1 MPSVLQL
8 TLILLA
14 SGVAGVLIFRYFGL
28 PPILGYL
35 AIGVLIGPKALSLA
49 NDSAT
54 VKYLAEFGVVFLMFS
69 IGLEFNLHKLR
80 AMRSIVF
87 GLGGSQVLL
96 TMLLAVPASLL
107 MSWAYPI
114 SWEAAIALGGALAMS
129 STAIV
134 TKLIADRS
142 ELETEHGRNVVGIL
156 LFQDLAVVFLL
167 ILLPSLGKNPGD
179 LFFALTLASVKIA
192 VALGLIFVIGQTLM
206 SRWFRV
212 VAKLRSQ
219 ELFMLNLL
227 LIVLGMS
234 ALTEHFGLSLALGAF
249 LAGMLIS
256 ETPYRHQ
263 VEEDV
268 KPFKDVLLG
277 LFFITIGM
285 LLDLEVIYRQWLLV
299 LLLLLGPLLFK
310 FGLITLLSRAF
321 GSTPGISIRTG
332 LCLAQ
337 AGEFGFVLLNQI
349 DGLDLIDHN
358 LSQAVLAAMLL
369 SMFGAPFL
377 IEYSDRI
384 AMRFSSNEWLL
395 QSLALTR
402 VAAKSVRTEN
412 HVVICGF
419 GRSGQSLARML
430 DQEKIPYIALDMYP
444 DRVNEAA
451 AAGDNVVYG
460 DASRENYLVAAGLSK
475 AKAVVITYADTPASM
490 KVLHQVERLRPG
502 MTVLVRTKD
511 DADLGKLQ
519 AAGAT
524 EVVPELI
531 EGSLMMAS
539 HVLLMM
545 GVPMR
550 KVVRIVSNAREARYS
565 LLRGYFRGSEAEDF
579 DSNESWRLHSV
590 TLLPESVSINRTLG
604 ELNLENDG
612 ISVQSVRR
620 KVGGADYVKVAL
632 SPDLRLQANDILV
645 LSGNSEATE
654 LAESKLL
661 G

>member
-14 SGVAGVLIFRYFGL
+14 SGVAGVVIFRYFGL

-35 AIGVLIGPKALSLA
+35 AIGVLIGPHALGLA

-80 AMRSIVF
+80 AMRTIVF
-87 GLGGSQVLL
+87 GLGGSQVIL

-107 MSWAYPI
+107 MNWIYPI
-114 SWEAAIALGGALAMS
+114 SWQAAIALGGALAMS

-142 ELETEHGRNVVGIL
+142 EIETEHGRNIIGIL

-167 ILLPSLGKNPGD
+167 ILIPSLGKNPGD
-179 LFFALTLASVKIA
+179 LFLALTAASIKIT
-192 VALGLIFVIGQTLM
+192 VALVLIFVIGQTLM
-206 SRWFRV
+206 SRWFGL

-227 LIVLGMS
+227 LIVLGM
-234 ALTEHFGLSLALGAF
+234 AGLTEHFGLSLALGAF
-249 LAGMLIS
+249 LAGMLIA

-268 KPFKDVLLG
+268 KPFRDVLLG

-285 LLDLEVIYRQWLLV
+285 LLDFEVIHQQWMLV
-299 LLLLLGPLLFK
+299 LLLLIGPLAFK
-310 FGLITLLSRAF
+310 FGLIALLSRAF
-321 GSTPGISIRTG
+321 GSSPGISIRTG

-349 DGLDLIDHN
+349 DGLDLIDPA

-377 IEYSDRI
+377 IHHSDQI
-384 AMRFSSNEWLL
+384 AMRFSTNEWLL

-402 VAAKSVRTEN
+402 VAAKSVRTEK
-412 HVVICGF
+412 HVIICGF

-430 DQEKIPYIALDMYP
+430 DQEKIPYIALDMDP
-444 DRVNEAA
+444 DRVKEAA

-460 DASRENYLVAAGLSK
+460 DASRENYLVAAGLSR
-475 AKAVVITYADTPASM
+475 AKAVVITYADTPATL
-490 KVLHQVERLRPG
+490 KVLHQVELLRPG

-539 HVLLMM
+539 HVLLIM

-550 KVVRIVSNAREARYS
+550 KVVRRITGAREARYS
-565 LLRGYFRGSEAEDF
+565 LLRGYFRGVADEV
-579 DSNESWRLHSV
+579 DSKESWRLHSV
-590 TLLPESVSINRTLG
+590 TLLPESASIGQTLE
-604 ELNLENDG
+604 ELHLDNEG
-612 ISVQSVRR
+612 VCVQAVRR
-620 KVGGADYVKVAL
+620 KVDGSEYVKL
-632 SPDLRLQANDILV
+632 ELTPDLRLQANDILV
-645 LSGNSEATE
+645 LSGNSEATD

>member
-14 SGVAGVLIFRYFGL
+14 SGVAGVVIFRYFGL

-35 AIGVLIGPKALSLA
+35 AIGVLIGPNALGLA

-54 VKYLAEFGVVFLMFS
+54 VKYLGEFGVVFLMFS

-107 MSWAYPI
+107 MNWIYPI

-142 ELETEHGRNVVGIL
+142 ELETDHGRNIIGIL

-179 LFFALTLASVKIA
+179 LFIALSAAAIKIS
-192 VALGLIFVIGQTLM
+192 VALVLIFVLGQTLM
-206 SRWFRV
+206 SRWFRLV
-212 VAKLRSQ
+212 TKLRSQ

-227 LIVLGMS
+227 LIVLGM
-234 ALTEHFGLSLALGAF
+234 AGLTEHFGLSLALGAF

-268 KPFKDVLLG
+268 KPFRDVLLG

-285 LLDLEVIYRQWLLV
+285 LLDFHVIAQQWILV
-299 LLLLLGPLLFK
+299 LLLLIGPLLFK
-310 FGLITLLSRAF
+310 FGLIALLSRAF

-349 DGLDLIDHN
+349 DGLDLIDPA

-377 IEYSDRI
+377 IQYSDRI

-430 DQEKIPYIALDMYP
+430 DQEKIPYIALDMDP
-444 DRVNEAA
+444 DRVKTAA

-460 DASRENYLVAAGLSK
+460 DASRENYLIAVGLSR
-475 AKAVVITYADTPASM
+475 AKAVVITYADTPASF

-511 DADLGKLQ
+511 DADLAKLQ

-565 LLRGYFRGSEAEDF
+565 LLRGYFRGSEVEDF

-590 TLLPESVSINRTLG
+590 TLLPESISIGKTLE
-604 ELNLENDG
+604 ELTLENDG
-612 ISVQSVRR
+612 VSIQAVRR
-620 KVGGADYVKVAL
+620 KVGGGDYIKL
-632 SPDLRLQANDILV
+632 ELTPHLRLQANDILV
-645 LSGNSEATE
+645 LSGNPEATE
-654 LAESKLL
+654 LAQSKLL
-661 G
+661 

>member
-1 MPSVLQL
+1 MPSVLEF

-14 SGVAGVLIFRYFGL
+14 SGVAGVVIFRFFGL

-35 AIGVLIGPKALSLA
+35 AIGVLIGPHALGLA

-80 AMRSIVF
+80 AMRTIVF
-87 GLGGSQVLL
+87 GLGGSQVVL

-107 MSWAYPI
+107 MNWIYPI
-114 SWEAAIALGGALAMS
+114 SWQAAIALGGALAMS

-134 TKLIADRS
+134 TKLISDRS
-142 ELETEHGRNVVGIL
+142 EIETEHGRNIIGIL

-179 LFFALTLASVKIA
+179 LFLALTAASIKIA
-192 VALGLIFVIGQTLM
+192 VALVLIFVIGQTLM
-206 SRWFRV
+206 SRWFSL

-227 LIVLGMS
+227 LIVLGM
-234 ALTEHFGLSLALGAF
+234 AGLTEHFGLSLALGAF
-249 LAGMLIS
+249 LAGMLIA
-256 ETPYRHQ
+256 ETPFRHQ

-268 KPFKDVLLG
+268 KPFRDVLLG
-277 LFFITIGM
+277 LFFITVGM
-285 LLDLEVIYRQWLLV
+285 LLDFEVIRQQWLLV
-299 LLLLLGPLLFK
+299 LLLLIGPLIFK
-310 FGLITLLSRAF
+310 FGLIALLSRAF
-321 GSTPGISIRTG
+321 GSSPGISIRTG

-349 DGLDLIDHN
+349 DGLDLIDPA

-377 IEYSDRI
+377 IQYSDRI
-384 AMRFSSNEWLL
+384 AMRFSNNEWLL

-430 DQEKIPYIALDMYP
+430 DQEKIPYIALDMDS
-444 DRVNEAA
+444 DRVKEAA
-451 AAGDNVVYG
+451 GAGDNVVYG
-460 DASRENYLVAAGLSK
+460 DASRENYLVAAGLSR
-475 AKAVVITYADTPASM
+475 AKAVVITYADTPATL
-490 KVLHQVERLRPG
+490 KVLNQVERLRPG

-511 DADLGKLQ
+511 DADLAKLQ

-550 KVVRIVSNAREARYS
+550 KVVRRITSAREARYS
-565 LLRGYFRGSEAEDF
+565 LLRGYFRGSADDDF
-579 DSNESWRLHSV
+579 GSNESWRLHSV
-590 TLLPESVSINRTLG
+590 TLLPESISIGKTLDELHLENEGVSI
-604 ELNLENDG
+604 
-612 ISVQSVRR
+612 QAVRR
-620 KVGGADYVKVAL
+620 KIDGSDYVKL
-632 SPDLRLQANDILV
+632 ELTPDLRLQANDILV
-645 LSGNSEATE
+645 LSGNSEATD

-661 G
+661 

>member
-14 SGVAGVLIFRYFGL
+14 FGVAGVLIFRYFGL

-35 AIGVLIGPKALSLA
+35 AIGVLIGHNALALA

-54 VKYLAEFGVVFLMFS
+54 VKYLGEFGVVFLMFS
-69 IGLEFNLHKLR
+69 LGLEFNLHRLR
-80 AMRSIVF
+80 SMRRIVF
-87 GLGGSQVLL
+87 GLGASQVIL
-96 TMLLAVPASLL
+96 TMLLAVPASLF
-107 MSWAYPI
+107 MNWIYPI
-114 SWEAAIALGGALAMS
+114 SWQAAIALGGALAMS

-142 ELETEHGRNVVGIL
+142 ELESQHGRNVIGIL

-167 ILLPSLGKNPGD
+167 ILLPSLGKNPKD
-179 LFFALTLASVKIA
+179 LLFALSTAGIKIA
-192 VALGLIFVIGQTLM
+192 IALVLIFYIGQTVM
-206 SRWFRV
+206 SRWFRLV
-212 VAKLRSQ
+212 VKLRSQ

-227 LIVLGMS
+227 LIVLGMA

-256 ETPYRHQ
+256 ETPFRHQ
-263 VEEDV
+263 VEEDI
-268 KPFKDVLLG
+268 KPFRDVLLG

-285 LLDLEVIYRQWLLV
+285 LLDFKVIQAQWALV
-299 LLLLLGPLLFK
+299 LLLLIGPLIFK
-310 FGLITLLSRAF
+310 FGLIALLSRAF
-321 GSTPGISIRTG
+321 GSSPGISIRTG

-349 DGLDLIDHN
+349 DGLDLIDPA

-377 IEYSDRI
+377 IQYSDRI

-395 QSLALTR
+395 QSLALTQL
-402 VAAKSVRTEN
+402 AAKSVRTTN
-412 HVVICGF
+412 HVLICGF

-430 DQEKIPYIALDMYP
+430 DQQKIPYLALDMDP
-444 DRVNEAA
+444 DRVKEAA

-460 DASRENYLVAAGLSK
+460 DASRENYLTAAGLSK
-475 AKAVVITYADTPASM
+475 AKAVVITYADTPATL

-502 MTVLVRTKD
+502 MIVLVRTKD

-545 GVPMR
+545 GVPLR
-550 KVVRIVSNAREARYS
+550 KVVRQITSAREARYS
-565 LLRGYFRGSEAEDF
+565 LLRGYFRGSVETE
-579 DSNESWRLHSV
+579 SEPNESWRLQSI
-590 TLLPESVSINRTLG
+590 TLLPESASIGKTLE
-604 ELNLENDG
+604 ELHLENEG
-612 ISVQSVRR
+612 VSVQAVRR
-620 KVGGADYVKVAL
+620 KVGGMDYIKLEL
-632 SPDLRLQANDILV
+632 SPELRLQANDILV
-645 LSGNSEATE
+645 LSGNPEATD
-654 LAESKLL
+654 LAQAKLI
-661 G
+661 

>member
-1 MPSVLQL
+1 MPSVFQL

-14 SGVAGVLIFRYFGL
+14 SGVAGVVIFRYFGL

-35 AIGVLIGPKALSLA
+35 AIGVLIGPNALALA
-49 NDSAT
+49 SDTAT

-80 AMRSIVF
+80 AMRTIVF
-87 GLGGSQVLL
+87 GLGASQVLL

-107 MSWAYPI
+107 MNWIYPI
-114 SWEAAIALGGALAMS
+114 SWQAAIALGGALAMS

-134 TKLIADRS
+134 TKLISDRS
-142 ELETEHGRNVVGIL
+142 ELESEHGRNVVGIL

-167 ILLPSLGKNPGD
+167 ILLPSLGENPGD
-179 LFFALTLASVKIA
+179 LIIALSTASIKIT
-192 VALGLIFVIGQTLM
+192 VALILIFVIGQSLM
-206 SRWFRV
+206 SRWFSL

-227 LIVLGMS
+227 LIVLGMA

-263 VEEDV
+263 VEEDI
-268 KPFKDVLLG
+268 KPFRDVLLG

-285 LLDLEVIYRQWLLV
+285 LLDFKVIQEQWILV
-299 LLLLLGPLLFK
+299 IVLLLGPLMFK
-310 FGLITLLSRAF
+310 FGLIALLARGF
-321 GSTPGISIRTG
+321 GSSPGIAIRTG

-349 DGLDLIDHN
+349 DGLNLIDPA

-369 SMFGAPFL
+369 SMFCAPFL
-377 IEYSDRI
+377 IQYSDRI

-395 QSLALTR
+395 QSLAVTR
-402 VAAKSVRTEN
+402 IAAKTVRTEK
-412 HVVICGF
+412 HVLICGF

-430 DQEKIPYIALDMYP
+430 DQEKIPYFALDMDP
-444 DRVNEAA
+444 DKAKEAA

-460 DASRENYLVAAGLSK
+460 DASRENYLIAAGLAR
-475 AKAVVITYADTPASM
+475 AKAVVITYADTAATL
-490 KVLHQVERLRPG
+490 KVLNQVERLRPG

-511 DADLGKLQ
+511 DADLAKLQ

-531 EGSLMMAS
+531 EGSLMLAS

-550 KVVRIVSNAREARYS
+550 TVVRRITSAREARYS
-565 LLRGYFRGSEAEDF
+565 LLRGYFRGSADEDF
-579 DSNESWRLHSV
+579 ESNESWRLHSI
-590 TLLPESVSINRTLG
+590 TLLPESVSIGKTLD
-604 ELNLENDG
+604 ELALENDG
-612 ISVQSVRR
+612 VSVQTVRR
-620 KVGGADYVKVAL
+620 KMGSADYVKLDL

-645 LSGNSEATE
+645 LSGNSEAID

-661 G
+661 

>member
-1 MPSVLQL
+1 MPSVFQL

-14 SGVAGVLIFRYFGL
+14 SGVAGVVIFRYFGL

-35 AIGVLIGPKALSLA
+35 AIGVLIGPNALALA
-49 NDSAT
+49 SDTAT

-80 AMRSIVF
+80 AMRTIVF
-87 GLGGSQVLL
+87 GLGASQVLL

-107 MSWAYPI
+107 MNWIYPI
-114 SWEAAIALGGALAMS
+114 SWQAAIALGGALAMS

-134 TKLIADRS
+134 TKLISDRS
-142 ELETEHGRNVVGIL
+142 ELESEHGRNVVGIL

-167 ILLPSLGKNPGD
+167 ILLPSLGENPGD
-179 LFFALTLASVKIA
+179 LIIALSTASIKIT
-192 VALGLIFVIGQTLM
+192 VALILIFVIGQSLM
-206 SRWFRV
+206 SRWFSL

-227 LIVLGMS
+227 LIVLGMA

-263 VEEDV
+263 VEEDI
-268 KPFKDVLLG
+268 KPFRDVLLG

-285 LLDLEVIYRQWLLV
+285 LLDFKVIQEQWILV
-299 LLLLLGPLLFK
+299 IVLLLGPLMFK
-310 FGLITLLSRAF
+310 FGLIALLARGF
-321 GSTPGISIRTG
+321 GSCPGIAIRTG

-349 DGLDLIDHN
+349 DGLNLIDPA

-377 IEYSDRI
+377 IQYSDRI

-395 QSLALTR
+395 QSLAVTR
-402 VAAKSVRTEN
+402 IAAKTVRTEK
-412 HVVICGF
+412 HVLICGF

-430 DQEKIPYIALDMYP
+430 DQEKIPYFALDMDP
-444 DRVNEAA
+444 DKAKEAA

-460 DASRENYLVAAGLSK
+460 DASRENYSIAAGLAR
-475 AKAVVITYADTPASM
+475 AKAVVITYADTAATL
-490 KVLHQVERLRPG
+490 KVLNQVERLRPG

-511 DADLGKLQ
+511 DADLAKLQ

-531 EGSLMMAS
+531 EGSLMLAS

-550 KVVRIVSNAREARYS
+550 TVVRRITSAREARYS
-565 LLRGYFRGSEAEDF
+565 LLRGYFRGSADEDF
-579 DSNESWRLHSV
+579 ESNESWRLHSI
-590 TLLPESVSINRTLG
+590 TLLPESVSIGKTLD
-604 ELNLENDG
+604 ELALENDG
-612 ISVQSVRR
+612 VSIQTVRR
-620 KVGGADYVKVAL
+620 KMGSADYVKLDL

-645 LSGNSEATE
+645 LSGNSEAID

-661 G
+661 

>member
-14 SGVAGVLIFRYFGL
+14 SGVAGVVIFRYFGL

-35 AIGVLIGPKALSLA
+35 AIGVLIGPHALGLA

-80 AMRSIVF
+80 AMRTIVF
-87 GLGGSQVLL
+87 GLGGSQVIL

-107 MSWAYPI
+107 MNWIYPI
-114 SWEAAIALGGALAMS
+114 SWQAAIALGGALAMS

-142 ELETEHGRNVVGIL
+142 EIETEHGRNIIGIL

-167 ILLPSLGKNPGD
+167 ILIPSLGKNPGD
-179 LFFALTLASVKIA
+179 LFLALTAASIKIT
-192 VALGLIFVIGQTLM
+192 VALVLIFVIGQTLM
-206 SRWFRV
+206 SRWFSL

-227 LIVLGMS
+227 LIVLGM
-234 ALTEHFGLSLALGAF
+234 AGLTEHFGLSLALGAF
-249 LAGMLIS
+249 LAGMLIA

-268 KPFKDVLLG
+268 KPFRDVLLG
-277 LFFITIGM
+277 LFFITVGM
-285 LLDLEVIYRQWLLV
+285 LLDFEVIHQQWMLV
-299 LLLLLGPLLFK
+299 LLLLIGPLIFK
-310 FGLITLLSRAF
+310 FGLIALLSRAF
-321 GSTPGISIRTG
+321 GSSPGISIRTG

-349 DGLDLIDHN
+349 DGLDLIDPA

-377 IEYSDRI
+377 IHHSDQI
-384 AMRFSSNEWLL
+384 AMRFSTNEWLL

-412 HVVICGF
+412 HVIICGF

-430 DQEKIPYIALDMYP
+430 DQEKIPYIALDMDP
-444 DRVNEAA
+444 DRVKEAA

-460 DASRENYLVAAGLSK
+460 DASRENYLVAAGLSR
-475 AKAVVITYADTPASM
+475 AKAVVITYADTPATL
-490 KVLHQVERLRPG
+490 KVLHQVELLRPG

-539 HVLLMM
+539 HVLLIM

-550 KVVRIVSNAREARYS
+550 KVVRRITGAREARYS
-565 LLRGYFRGSEAEDF
+565 LLRGYFRGVADEV
-579 DSNESWRLHSV
+579 DSKESWRLHSV
-590 TLLPESVSINRTLG
+590 TLLPESASIGQTLE
-604 ELNLENDG
+604 ELHLDNEG
-612 ISVQSVRR
+612 VSVQAVRR
-620 KVGGADYVKVAL
+620 KVDGSDYVKL
-632 SPDLRLQANDILV
+632 DLTPDLRLQANDILV
-645 LSGNSEATE
+645 LSGNSEATD

>member
-1 MPSVLQL
+1 
-8 TLILLA
+8 
-14 SGVAGVLIFRYFGL
+14 VAGVVIFRYFGL

-35 AIGVLIGPKALSLA
+35 AIGVLIGPHALGLA

-80 AMRSIVF
+80 AMRTIVF
-87 GLGGSQVLL
+87 GLGGSQVIL

-107 MSWAYPI
+107 MNWIYPI
-114 SWEAAIALGGALAMS
+114 SWQAAIALGGALAMS

-134 TKLIADRS
+134 TKLISERS
-142 ELETEHGRNVVGIL
+142 EIETEHGRNIIGIL

-179 LFFALTLASVKIA
+179 LFLALTAASIKIT
-192 VALGLIFVIGQTLM
+192 VALVLIFVIGQTLM
-206 SRWFRV
+206 SRWFGL

-227 LIVLGMS
+227 LIVLGM
-234 ALTEHFGLSLALGAF
+234 AGLTEHFGLSLALGAF
-249 LAGMLIS
+249 LAGMLIA
-256 ETPYRHQ
+256 ETPYRLQ

-277 LFFITIGM
+277 LFFITVGM
-285 LLDLEVIYRQWLLV
+285 LLDFEVIHQQWMLV
-299 LLLLLGPLLFK
+299 LLLLIGPLIFK
-310 FGLITLLSRAF
+310 FGLIALLSRAF
-321 GSTPGISIRTG
+321 GSSPGISIRTG

-349 DGLDLIDHN
+349 DGLDLIDPA
-358 LSQAVLAAMLL
+358 LSQAILAAMLL

-377 IEYSDRI
+377 IQHSDRI

-430 DQEKIPYIALDMYP
+430 DQEKIPYIALDMDP
-444 DRVNEAA
+444 DRVKEAA

-460 DASRENYLVAAGLSK
+460 DASRENYLVAAGLSR
-475 AKAVVITYADTPASM
+475 AKAVVITYADTPASF
-490 KVLHQVERLRPG
+490 KVLHQVEHLRPG

-511 DADLGKLQ
+511 DADLAKLQ

-539 HVLLMM
+539 HVLLIM

-550 KVVRIVSNAREARYS
+550 KVVRRITGAREARYS
-565 LLRGYFRGSEAEDF
+565 LLRGYFRGVNDEVDTK
-579 DSNESWRLHSV
+579 ESWRLHSV
-590 TLLPESVSINRTLG
+590 TLLPESASIGQTLE
-604 ELNLENDG
+604 ELHLENEG
-612 ISVQSVRR
+612 VSVQAVRR
-620 KVGGADYVKVAL
+620 KVGGSDYVKL
-632 SPDLRLQANDILV
+632 ELTPDLRLQANDILV
-645 LSGNSEATE
+645 LSGNSEATD

>member
-14 SGVAGVLIFRYFGL
+14 FGVAGVLIFRYFGL

-35 AIGVLIGPKALSLA
+35 AIGVLIGPNALALA

-54 VKYLAEFGVVFLMFS
+54 VKYLGEFGVVFLMFS
-69 IGLEFNLHKLR
+69 LGLEFNLHRLR
-80 AMRSIVF
+80 SMRRIVF
-87 GLGGSQVLL
+87 GLGASQVIL
-96 TMLLAVPASLL
+96 TMLLAVPASLF
-107 MSWAYPI
+107 MNWIYPI
-114 SWEAAIALGGALAMS
+114 SWQAAIALGGALAMS

-142 ELETEHGRNVVGIL
+142 ELESQHGRNVIGIL

-167 ILLPSLGKNPGD
+167 ILLPSLGKNPKD
-179 LFFALTLASVKIA
+179 LLFALSTAGIKIA
-192 VALGLIFVIGQTLM
+192 IALVLIFYIGQTVM
-206 SRWFRV
+206 SRWFRLV
-212 VAKLRSQ
+212 VKLRSQ

-227 LIVLGMS
+227 LIVLGMA

-256 ETPYRHQ
+256 ETPFRHQ
-263 VEEDV
+263 VEEDI
-268 KPFKDVLLG
+268 KPFRDVLLG

-285 LLDLEVIYRQWLLV
+285 LLDFKVIQAQWALV
-299 LLLLLGPLLFK
+299 LLLLIGPLIFK
-310 FGLITLLSRAF
+310 FGLIALLSRAF
-321 GSTPGISIRTG
+321 GSSPGISIRTG

-349 DGLDLIDHN
+349 DGLDLIDPA

-377 IEYSDRI
+377 IQYSDRI

-395 QSLALTR
+395 QSLALTQL
-402 VAAKSVRTEN
+402 AAKSVRTTN
-412 HVVICGF
+412 HVLICGF

-430 DQEKIPYIALDMYP
+430 DQQKIPYLALDMDP
-444 DRVNEAA
+444 DRVKEAA
-451 AAGDNVVYG
+451 AAGDNVIYG
-460 DASRENYLVAAGLSK
+460 DASRENYLTAAGLSK
-475 AKAVVITYADTPASM
+475 AKAVVITYADTPATL
-490 KVLHQVERLRPG
+490 KVLHQVERQRPG
-502 MTVLVRTKD
+502 MIVLVRTKD

-545 GVPMR
+545 GVPLR
-550 KVVRIVSNAREARYS
+550 KVVRQITSAREARYS
-565 LLRGYFRGSEAEDF
+565 LLRGYFRGSVETE
-579 DSNESWRLHSV
+579 SEPNESWRLQSI
-590 TLLPESVSINRTLG
+590 TLLPESASIGKTLE
-604 ELNLENDG
+604 ELHLENEG
-612 ISVQSVRR
+612 VSVQAVRR
-620 KVGGADYVKVAL
+620 KVGGMDYIKLEL
-632 SPDLRLQANDILV
+632 SPELRLQANDILV
-645 LSGNSEATE
+645 LSGNPEATD
-654 LAESKLL
+654 LAQAKLI
-661 G
+661 

>member
-1 MPSVLQL
+1 
-8 TLILLA
+8 
-14 SGVAGVLIFRYFGL
+14 VAGVVIFRYFGL

-35 AIGVLIGPKALSLA
+35 AIGVLIGPNTLGLA
-49 NDSAT
+49 SDTAT

-87 GLGGSQVLL
+87 GLGGSQVIL

-107 MSWAYPI
+107 MNWIYPI
-114 SWEAAIALGGALAMS
+114 SWQAAIALGGALAMS

-142 ELETEHGRNVVGIL
+142 EIETEHGRNIIGIL

-167 ILLPSLGKNPGD
+167 ILLPSLEKNPSD
-179 LFFALTLASVKIA
+179 LFLALSAASIKIA
-192 VALGLIFVIGQTLM
+192 VALVLIFVIGKTLM
-206 SRWFRV
+206 SRWFGL

-227 LIVLGMS
+227 LIVLGM
-234 ALTEHFGLSLALGAF
+234 AGLTEHFGLSLALGAF

-263 VEEDV
+263 VEEDI
-268 KPFKDVLLG
+268 KPFRDVLLG
-277 LFFITIGM
+277 LFFVTVGM
-285 LLDLEVIYRQWLLV
+285 LLNFEVIYQQWLLV
-299 LLLLLGPLLFK
+299 LLLLIGPLIFK
-310 FGLITLLSRAF
+310 FGLIALLSRAF
-321 GSTPGISIRTG
+321 GSSPGISIRTG

-349 DGLDLIDHN
+349 DGLDLIDPA

-377 IEYSDRI
+377 IQYSDRI
-384 AMRFSSNEWLL
+384 AMRFSNSEWLL

-430 DQEKIPYIALDMYP
+430 DQEKIPYIALDMDP
-444 DRVNEAA
+444 DRVKEAA

-460 DASRENYLVAAGLSK
+460 DASRENYLVAAGLAR
-475 AKAVVITYADTPASM
+475 AKAVVITYADTPATF
-490 KVLHQVERLRPG
+490 KVLHQVEHLRPG

-511 DADLGKLQ
+511 DADLAKLQ

-550 KVVRIVSNAREARYS
+550 KVVRRITSAREARYS
-565 LLRGYFRGSEAEDF
+565 LLRGYFRGSADDDF
-579 DSNESWRLHSV
+579 GSNESWRLHSV
-590 TLLPESVSINRTLG
+590 TLLPESISIGKTLAELHLENEGVSI
-604 ELNLENDG
+604 
-612 ISVQSVRR
+612 QAVRR
-620 KVGGADYVKVAL
+620 KVGGSDYVKLELA
-632 SPDLRLQANDILV
+632 PELRLQANDILV
-645 LSGNSEATE
+645 LSGNSEATD

-661 G
+661 

>member
-14 SGVAGVLIFRYFGL
+14 SGVAGVVIFRYFGL

-35 AIGVLIGPKALSLA
+35 AIGVLIGPHALGLA

-80 AMRSIVF
+80 AMRTIVF
-87 GLGGSQVLL
+87 GLGGSQVVL
-96 TMLLAVPASLL
+96 TMLLAVSGSLL
-107 MSWAYPI
+107 LNWIYPI
-114 SWEAAIALGGALAMS
+114 SWQAAIALGGALAMS

-134 TKLIADRS
+134 TKLISERS
-142 ELETEHGRNVVGIL
+142 EIETEHGRNIIGIL

-179 LFFALTLASVKIA
+179 LFLALTAASIKIT
-192 VALGLIFVIGQTLM
+192 VALVLIFVIGQTLM
-206 SRWFRV
+206 SRWFSL

-227 LIVLGMS
+227 LIVLGMA

-249 LAGMLIS
+249 LAGMLIA

-263 VEEDV
+263 VEEDI
-268 KPFKDVLLG
+268 KPFRDVLLG

-285 LLDLEVIYRQWLLV
+285 LLDFEVIYQQWMLV
-299 LLLLLGPLLFK
+299 LLLLIGPLIFK
-310 FGLITLLSRAF
+310 FGMIALLARAF
-321 GSTPGISIRTG
+321 GSGPGISIRTG

-349 DGLDLIDHN
+349 DGLDLIDPAF
-358 LSQAVLAAMLL
+358 SQAVLAAMLI

-377 IEYSDRI
+377 IQYSDRI

-430 DQEKIPYIALDMYP
+430 DQEKIPYIALDMDP
-444 DRVNEAA
+444 DRVKEAA

-460 DASRENYLVAAGLSK
+460 DASRENYLVAAGLAR
-475 AKAVVITYADTPASM
+475 AKAVVITYADTPATL
-490 KVLHQVERLRPG
+490 KVLHQVEHLRPG
-502 MTVLVRTKD
+502 MTILVRTKD
-511 DADLGKLQ
+511 DADLAKLQ

-545 GVPMR
+545 GIPMR
-550 KVVRIVSNAREARYS
+550 KVVRRITSAREARYS
-565 LLRGYFRGSEAEDF
+565 LLRGYFRGSADDDF
-579 DSNESWRLHSV
+579 GSNESWRLHSV
-590 TLLPESVSINRTLG
+590 TLLPESISIGKTLA
-604 ELNLENDG
+604 ELHLENEG
-612 ISVQSVRR
+612 VSVQAVRR
-620 KVGGADYVKVAL
+620 KVAGSDYTKL
-632 SPDLRLQANDILV
+632 ELTPELRLEANDILV
-645 LSGNSEATE
+645 LSGNSEATD

-661 G
+661 

>member
-1 MPSVLQL
+1 MPSVLQF

-35 AIGVLIGPKALSLA
+35 AIGVLIGPKALALA
-49 NDSAT
+49 SDSAT

-107 MSWAYPI
+107 MNWIYPI
-114 SWEAAIALGGALAMS
+114 SWQAAIALGGALAMS

-134 TKLIADRS
+134 TKLMAERS
-142 ELETEHGRNVVGIL
+142 ELETEHGRNVIGIL

-179 LFFALTLASVKIA
+179 LFYALTAASIKIT

-206 SRWFRV
+206 SRWFGL

-227 LIVLGMS
+227 LIVLGMA

-249 LAGMLIS
+249 LAGILIA
-256 ETPYRHQ
+256 ETPYRYQ

-285 LLDLEVIYRQWLLV
+285 LLDLEVIYEQWFLV
-299 LLLLLGPLLFK
+299 LLLLIGPLIFK
-310 FGLITLLSRAF
+310 FGLIALLSRAF
-321 GSTPGISIRTG
+321 GSSSGISIRTG

-349 DGLDLIDHN
+349 DGLDLIDHA

-430 DQEKIPYIALDMYP
+430 DQEKIPYIALDMDP
-444 DRVNEAA
+444 DRVKEAA
-451 AAGDNVVYG
+451 AAGDNVSYG

-502 MTVLVRTKD
+502 MTILVRTKD

-545 GVPMR
+545 DVPMR

-565 LLRGYFRGSEAEDF
+565 LLRGYFRGSDVEDF

-590 TLLPESVSINRTLG
+590 TLLPESISINKTLG

-612 ISVQSVRR
+612 VSVQAVRR
-620 KVGGADYVKVAL
+620 KVDGADYVKLDL

-645 LSGNSEATE
+645 LSGNPEATD

-661 G
+661 

>member
-14 SGVAGVLIFRYFGL
+14 SGVAGVVIFRYLGL

-35 AIGVLIGPKALSLA
+35 AIGVLIGPNALALA

-87 GLGGSQVLL
+87 GLGGSQVIL

-107 MSWAYPI
+107 MNWIYPI
-114 SWEAAIALGGALAMS
+114 SWQAAIALGGALAMS

-134 TKLIADRS
+134 TKLISDRS
-142 ELETEHGRNVVGIL
+142 ELETEHGRNVIGIL

-179 LFFALTLASVKIA
+179 LFIALTTASIKIT
-192 VALGLIFVIGQTLM
+192 VALFLIFVIGQTLM
-206 SRWFRV
+206 SRWFRLV
-212 VAKLRSQ
+212 TKLRSQ

-227 LIVLGMS
+227 LIVLGM
-234 ALTEHFGLSLALGAF
+234 AGLTEYFGLSLALGAF

-268 KPFKDVLLG
+268 KPFRDVLLG
-277 LFFITIGM
+277 LFFITVGM
-285 LLDLEVIYRQWLLV
+285 LLDFNVIYQQWVLV
-299 LLLLLGPLLFK
+299 LLLLIGPLAFK
-310 FGLITLLSRAF
+310 FSLITLLSRIF
-321 GSTPGISIRTG
+321 GSSPGISIRTG

-349 DGLDLIDHN
+349 DGLDLIDPT

-377 IEYSDRI
+377 IQYSDRI

-402 VAAKSVRTEN
+402 VAAKSVLTQN

-430 DQEKIPYIALDMYP
+430 DQEKIPYIALDMDP
-444 DRVNEAA
+444 DRVKEAA

-460 DASRENYLVAAGLSK
+460 DASRENYLGAAGLAR
-475 AKAVVITYADTPASM
+475 AKAVVITYADTPATL
-490 KVLHQVERLRPG
+490 KVLYQVERLRPG
-502 MTVLVRTKD
+502 MTILVRTKD
-511 DADLGKLQ
+511 DADLAKLR

-550 KVVRIVSNAREARYS
+550 TVVRRITSAREARYS
-565 LLRGYFRGSEAEDF
+565 LLRGYFRGSADDDF
-579 DSNESWRLHSV
+579 GSNESWRLHSV
-590 TLLPESVSINRTLG
+590 SLLPESASIGKTLA
-604 ELNLENDG
+604 ELHLENEG
-612 ISVQSVRR
+612 VSVQAVRR
-620 KVGGADYVKVAL
+620 KIGGADYIKL
-632 SPDLRLQANDILV
+632 DLTPELRLQANDILV
-645 LSGNSEATE
+645 LSGNSEATD

-661 G
+661 

>member
-14 SGVAGVLIFRYFGL
+14 SGVAGVVIFRYFGL

-35 AIGVLIGPKALSLA
+35 AIGVLIGPHALGLA

-96 TMLLAVPASLL
+96 TILLAVPASL
-107 MSWAYPI
+107 MMNWIYPI
-114 SWEAAIALGGALAMS
+114 SWQAAIALGGALAMS

-142 ELETEHGRNVVGIL
+142 EIETEHGRNIIGIL

-167 ILLPSLGKNPGD
+167 ILIPSLGKNPGD
-179 LFFALTLASVKIA
+179 LFLALTAASIKIS
-192 VALGLIFVIGQTLM
+192 VALVLIFVIGQTLM
-206 SRWFRV
+206 SRWFSLV
-212 VAKLRSQ
+212 TKLRSQ

-249 LAGMLIS
+249 LAGMLIA

-268 KPFKDVLLG
+268 KPFRDVLLG

-285 LLDLEVIYRQWLLV
+285 LLDFNVIYQQWLLV
-299 LLLLLGPLLFK
+299 LLLLIGPLIFK
-310 FGLITLLSRAF
+310 FGLIALLSRAF
-321 GSTPGISIRTG
+321 GSSPGISIRTG

-349 DGLDLIDHN
+349 DGLDLIDPA

-430 DQEKIPYIALDMYP
+430 DQEKIPYIALDMDP
-444 DRVNEAA
+444 DRVKEAA

-460 DASRENYLVAAGLSK
+460 DASRENYLVAAGLSR
-475 AKAVVITYADTPASM
+475 AKAVVITYADTPATL

-511 DADLGKLQ
+511 DADLAKLQ

-550 KVVRIVSNAREARYS
+550 KVVRRITSAREARYS
-565 LLRGYFRGSEAEDF
+565 LLRGYFRGVDDEVDTK
-579 DSNESWRLHSV
+579 ESWRLHSV
-590 TLLPESVSINRTLG
+590 TLLPESASIGQTLE
-604 ELNLENDG
+604 ELHLENEG
-612 ISVQSVRR
+612 VSVQAVRR
-620 KVGGADYVKVAL
+620 KVDGSDYVKL
-632 SPDLRLQANDILV
+632 ELTPDLRLQANDILV
-645 LSGNSEATE
+645 LSGNSEATD

-661 G
+661 

>member
-14 SGVAGVLIFRYFGL
+14 SAVAGVVIFRYFGL

-35 AIGVLIGPKALSLA
+35 AIGVLIGPHALGLA

-80 AMRSIVF
+80 AMRTIVF
-87 GLGGSQVLL
+87 GLGGSQVIL

-107 MSWAYPI
+107 MNWIYPI
-114 SWEAAIALGGALAMS
+114 SWQAAIALGGALAMS

-134 TKLIADRS
+134 TKLISERS
-142 ELETEHGRNVVGIL
+142 EIETEHGRNIIGIL

-179 LFFALTLASVKIA
+179 LFLALTAASIKIT
-192 VALGLIFVIGQTLM
+192 VALVLIFVIGQTLM
-206 SRWFRV
+206 SRWFGL

-227 LIVLGMS
+227 LIVLGM
-234 ALTEHFGLSLALGAF
+234 AGLTEHFGLSLALGAF
-249 LAGMLIS
+249 LAGMLIA

-277 LFFITIGM
+277 LFFITVGM
-285 LLDLEVIYRQWLLV
+285 LLDFEVIHQQWMLV
-299 LLLLLGPLLFK
+299 LLLLIGPLIFK
-310 FGLITLLSRAF
+310 FGLIALLSRAF
-321 GSTPGISIRTG
+321 GSSPGISIRTG

-349 DGLDLIDHN
+349 DGLDLIDPA
-358 LSQAVLAAMLL
+358 LSQAILAAMLL

-377 IEYSDRI
+377 IQYSDRI

-402 VAAKSVRTEN
+402 VAAKSVRTEK

-430 DQEKIPYIALDMYP
+430 DQEKIPYIALDMDP
-444 DRVNEAA
+444 DRVKEAA

-460 DASRENYLVAAGLSK
+460 DASRENYLVAAGLAR
-475 AKAVVITYADTPASM
+475 AKAVVITYADTPASF
-490 KVLHQVERLRPG
+490 KVLHQVEHLRPG

-511 DADLGKLQ
+511 DADLAKLQ

-539 HVLLMM
+539 HVLLIM

-550 KVVRIVSNAREARYS
+550 KVVRRITGAREARYS
-565 LLRGYFRGSEAEDF
+565 LLRGYFRGVNDEVDTK
-579 DSNESWRLHSV
+579 ESWRLHSV
-590 TLLPESVSINRTLG
+590 TLLPESASIGQTLE
-604 ELNLENDG
+604 ELHLENEG
-612 ISVQSVRR
+612 VSVQAVRR
-620 KVGGADYVKVAL
+620 KVGGSDYVKL
-632 SPDLRLQANDILV
+632 ELTPDLRLQANDILV
-645 LSGNSEATE
+645 LSGNSEATD

>member
-14 SGVAGVLIFRYFGL
+14 SGVAGVVIFRYFGL

-35 AIGVLIGPKALSLA
+35 AIGVLIGPNALGLA

-54 VKYLAEFGVVFLMFS
+54 VKYLGEFGVVFLMFS

-107 MSWAYPI
+107 MNWIYPI
-114 SWEAAIALGGALAMS
+114 SWGAAIALGGALAMS

-142 ELETEHGRNVVGIL
+142 ELETDHGRNIIGIL

-179 LFFALTLASVKIA
+179 LFIALSAAAIKIS
-192 VALGLIFVIGQTLM
+192 VALVLIFVLGQTLM
-206 SRWFRV
+206 SRWFRLV
-212 VAKLRSQ
+212 TKLRSQ

-227 LIVLGMS
+227 LIVLGM
-234 ALTEHFGLSLALGAF
+234 AGLTEHFGLSLALGAF

-268 KPFKDVLLG
+268 KPFRDVLLG

-285 LLDLEVIYRQWLLV
+285 LLDFHVIAQQWILV
-299 LLLLLGPLLFK
+299 LLLLIGPLLFK
-310 FGLITLLSRAF
+310 FGLIALLSRAF

-349 DGLDLIDHN
+349 DGLDLIDPA

-377 IEYSDRI
+377 IQYSDRI

-430 DQEKIPYIALDMYP
+430 DQEKIPYIALDMDP
-444 DRVNEAA
+444 DRVKTAA

-460 DASRENYLVAAGLSK
+460 DASRENYLIAVGLSR
-475 AKAVVITYADTPASM
+475 AKAVVITYADTPASF

-511 DADLGKLQ
+511 DADLAKLQ

-565 LLRGYFRGSEAEDF
+565 LLRGYFRGSEVEDF

-590 TLLPESVSINRTLG
+590 TLLPESISIGKTLE
-604 ELNLENDG
+604 ELALENDG
-612 ISVQSVRR
+612 VSIQAVRR
-620 KVGGADYVKVAL
+620 KVGGGDYIKL
-632 SPDLRLQANDILV
+632 ELTPHLRLQANDIMV
-645 LSGNSEATE
+645 LSGNPEATE
-654 LAESKLL
+654 LAQSKLL
-661 G
+661 

>member
-14 SGVAGVLIFRYFGL
+14 SGVAGVVIFRYFGL

-35 AIGVLIGPKALSLA
+35 AIGVLIGPHALGLA

-80 AMRSIVF
+80 AMRTIVF
-87 GLGGSQVLL
+87 GLGASQVIL
-96 TMLLAVPASLL
+96 TILLAVPASL
-107 MSWAYPI
+107 MMNWIYPI
-114 SWEAAIALGGALAMS
+114 SWQAAIALGGALAMS

-142 ELETEHGRNVVGIL
+142 EIETEHGRNIIGIL

-167 ILLPSLGKNPGD
+167 ILIPSLGKNPGD
-179 LFFALTLASVKIA
+179 LFLVLTAASIKIT
-192 VALGLIFVIGQTLM
+192 VALVLIFVIGQTLM
-206 SRWFRV
+206 SRWFSL

-227 LIVLGMS
+227 LIVLGM
-234 ALTEHFGLSLALGAF
+234 AGLTEHFGLSLALGAF
-249 LAGMLIS
+249 LAGMLIA

-268 KPFKDVLLG
+268 KPFRDVLLG
-277 LFFITIGM
+277 LFFITVGM
-285 LLDLEVIYRQWLLV
+285 LLDFEVIYQQWMLV
-299 LLLLLGPLLFK
+299 LLLLIGPLIFK
-310 FGLITLLSRAF
+310 FSLIALLSRAF
-321 GSTPGISIRTG
+321 GSSPGISIRTG

-349 DGLDLIDHN
+349 DGLDLIDPA

-377 IEYSDRI
+377 IQYSDRI

-430 DQEKIPYIALDMYP
+430 DQEKIPYIALDMDP
-444 DRVNEAA
+444 DRVKEAA

-460 DASRENYLVAAGLSK
+460 DASRENYLVAAGLSR
-475 AKAVVITYADTPASM
+475 AKAVVITYADTPATL
-490 KVLHQVERLRPG
+490 KVLHQVELLRPG

-511 DADLGKLQ
+511 DADLAKLQ

-550 KVVRIVSNAREARYS
+550 KVVRRITSAREARYS
-565 LLRGYFRGSEAEDF
+565 LLRGYFRGVADEAESKD
-579 DSNESWRLHSV
+579 SWRLHSV
-590 TLLPESVSINRTLG
+590 TLLPESASIGKTLE
-604 ELNLENDG
+604 ELHLENEG
-612 ISVQSVRR
+612 VSVQAVRR
-620 KVGGADYVKVAL
+620 KVGGSDYVKL
-632 SPDLRLQANDILV
+632 ELTPELRLEANDILV
-645 LSGNSEATE
+645 LSGNSEATD

-661 G
+661 

>member
-1 MPSVLQL
+1 MPSVLQF

-14 SGVAGVLIFRYFGL
+14 SGVAGVVIFRYFGL

-35 AIGVLIGPKALSLA
+35 AIGVLIGPNALALA
-49 NDSAT
+49 PDSAT
-54 VKYLAEFGVVFLMFS
+54 VKYLGEFGVVFLMFS

-87 GLGGSQVLL
+87 GLGGSQVIL

-107 MSWAYPI
+107 MSWVYPI
-114 SWEAAIALGGALAMS
+114 TWEAAIALGGALAMS

-142 ELETEHGRNVVGIL
+142 ELETDHGRNIIGIL

-179 LFFALTLASVKIA
+179 LVIALTTASIKII
-192 VALGLIFVIGQTLM
+192 VALTLIFVIGQTLM
-206 SRWFRV
+206 SRWFRLV
-212 VAKLRSQ
+212 TKLRSQ

-227 LIVLGMS
+227 LIVLGMA

-268 KPFKDVLLG
+268 KPFRDVLLG
-277 LFFITIGM
+277 LFFITVGM
-285 LLDLEVIYRQWLLV
+285 LLDFQVILHQWMLV
-299 LLLLLGPLLFK
+299 LLLFIGPLIFK
-310 FGLITLLSRAF
+310 FGLIALLARAF
-321 GSTPGISIRTG
+321 GSSPGISIRTG

-349 DGLDLIDHN
+349 DGLNLIDPA

-384 AMRFSSNEWLL
+384 AMRFSSSEWLL

-402 VAAKSVRTEN
+402 IAAKSVRTEN

-430 DQEKIPYIALDMYP
+430 DQEKIPYLALDMDP
-444 DRVNEAA
+444 DRVNVAA

-460 DASRENYLVAAGLSK
+460 DASRENYLIAAGLSR
-475 AKAVVITYADTPASM
+475 AKAVVITYADTPASF

-511 DADLGKLQ
+511 DADLAKLQ

-565 LLRGYFRGSEAEDF
+565 LLRGYFRGSESDDF

-590 TLLPESVSINRTLG
+590 TLLPESISIGKTLG
-604 ELNLENDG
+604 ELHLENDG
-612 ISVQSVRR
+612 VSIQAVRR
-620 KVGGADYVKVAL
+620 KVGGGDYSKL
-632 SPDLRLQANDILV
+632 DLTPDLCLMVNDILV
-645 LSGNSEATE
+645 LSGNPEATD

-661 G
+661 

>member
-14 SGVAGVLIFRYFGL
+14 FGVAGVLIFRYFGL

-35 AIGVLIGPKALSLA
+35 AIGVLIGPNALALA

-54 VKYLAEFGVVFLMFS
+54 VKYLGEFGVVFLMFS
-69 IGLEFNLHKLR
+69 LGLEFNLHRLR
-80 AMRSIVF
+80 SMRRIVF
-87 GLGGSQVLL
+87 GLGASQVIL
-96 TMLLAVPASLL
+96 TMLLAVPASLF
-107 MSWAYPI
+107 MNWIYPI
-114 SWEAAIALGGALAMS
+114 SWQAAIALGGALAMS

-142 ELETEHGRNVVGIL
+142 ELESQHGRNVIGIL

-167 ILLPSLGKNPGD
+167 ILLPSLGKNPKD
-179 LFFALTLASVKIA
+179 LLFALSTAGIKIA
-192 VALGLIFVIGQTLM
+192 IALVLIFYIGQTVM
-206 SRWFRV
+206 SRWFRLV
-212 VAKLRSQ
+212 VKLRSQ

-227 LIVLGMS
+227 LIVLGMA

-256 ETPYRHQ
+256 ETPFRHQ
-263 VEEDV
+263 VEEDI
-268 KPFKDVLLG
+268 KPFRDVLLG

-285 LLDLEVIYRQWLLV
+285 LLDFKVIQAQWALV
-299 LLLLLGPLLFK
+299 LLLLIGPLIFK
-310 FGLITLLSRAF
+310 FGLIALLSRAF
-321 GSTPGISIRTG
+321 GSSPGISIRTG

-349 DGLDLIDHN
+349 DGLDLIDPA

-377 IEYSDRI
+377 IQYSDRI
-384 AMRFSSNEWLL
+384 AMRFSRNEWLL
-395 QSLALTR
+395 QSLALTQL
-402 VAAKSVRTEN
+402 AAKSVRTTN
-412 HVVICGF
+412 HVLICGF

-430 DQEKIPYIALDMYP
+430 DQQKIPYLALDMDP
-444 DRVNEAA
+444 DRVKEAA

-460 DASRENYLVAAGLSK
+460 DASRENYLTAAGLSK
-475 AKAVVITYADTPASM
+475 AKAVVITYADTPATL

-502 MTVLVRTKD
+502 MIVLVRTKD

-545 GVPMR
+545 GVPLR
-550 KVVRIVSNAREARYS
+550 KVVRQITSAREARYS
-565 LLRGYFRGSEAEDF
+565 LLRGYFRGSVETE
-579 DSNESWRLHSV
+579 SEPNESWRLQSI
-590 TLLPESVSINRTLG
+590 TLLPESASIGKTLE
-604 ELNLENDG
+604 ELHLENEG
-612 ISVQSVRR
+612 VSVQAVRR
-620 KVGGADYVKVAL
+620 KVGGMDYIKLEL
-632 SPDLRLQANDILV
+632 SPELRLQANDILV
-645 LSGNSEATE
+645 LSGNPEATD
-654 LAESKLL
+654 LAQAKLI
-661 G
+661 

>member
-14 SGVAGVLIFRYFGL
+14 SAVAGVVIFRYFGL

-35 AIGVLIGPKALSLA
+35 AIGVLIGPHALGLA

-80 AMRSIVF
+80 AMRTIVF
-87 GLGGSQVLL
+87 GLGGSQVIL

-107 MSWAYPI
+107 MNWIYPI
-114 SWEAAIALGGALAMS
+114 SWQAAIALGGALAMS

-134 TKLIADRS
+134 TKLISERS
-142 ELETEHGRNVVGIL
+142 EIETEHGRNIIGIL

-179 LFFALTLASVKIA
+179 LFLALTAASIKIT
-192 VALGLIFVIGQTLM
+192 VALVLIFVIGQTLM
-206 SRWFRV
+206 SRWFGL

-227 LIVLGMS
+227 LIVLGM
-234 ALTEHFGLSLALGAF
+234 AGLTEHFGLSLALGAF
-249 LAGMLIS
+249 LAGMLIA

-277 LFFITIGM
+277 LFFITVGM
-285 LLDLEVIYRQWLLV
+285 LLDFEVIHQQWMLVSILLI
-299 LLLLLGPLLFK
+299 GPLIFK
-310 FGLITLLSRAF
+310 FGLIALLSRAF
-321 GSTPGISIRTG
+321 GSSPGISIRTG

-349 DGLDLIDHN
+349 DGLDLIDPA

-377 IEYSDRI
+377 IQYSDRI

-430 DQEKIPYIALDMYP
+430 DQEKIPYIALDMDP
-444 DRVNEAA
+444 DRVKEAA

-460 DASRENYLVAAGLSK
+460 DASRENYLVAAGLSR
-475 AKAVVITYADTPASM
+475 AKAVVITYADTPASF
-490 KVLHQVERLRPG
+490 KVLHQVEHLRPG

-511 DADLGKLQ
+511 DADLAKLQ

-539 HVLLMM
+539 HVLLIM

-550 KVVRIVSNAREARYS
+550 KVVRRITGAREARYS
-565 LLRGYFRGSEAEDF
+565 LLRGYFRGVNDEVDTK
-579 DSNESWRLHSV
+579 ESWRLHSV
-590 TLLPESVSINRTLG
+590 TLLPESASIGKTLE
-604 ELNLENDG
+604 ELHLENEG
-612 ISVQSVRR
+612 VSVQAVRR
-620 KVGGADYVKVAL
+620 KVGSSDYVKL
-632 SPDLRLQANDILV
+632 ELTPDLRLQANDILV
-645 LSGNSEATE
+645 LSGNSEATD

-661 G
+661 

>member
-14 SGVAGVLIFRYFGL
+14 SGVAGVVIFRYFGL

-35 AIGVLIGPKALSLA
+35 AIGVLIGPHALGLA

-80 AMRSIVF
+80 AMRTIVF
-87 GLGGSQVLL
+87 GLGGSQVIL

-107 MSWAYPI
+107 MNWIYPI
-114 SWEAAIALGGALAMS
+114 SWQAAIALGGALAMS

-142 ELETEHGRNVVGIL
+142 EIETEHGRNIIGIL

-179 LFFALTLASVKIA
+179 LFLALSAASIKIT
-192 VALGLIFVIGQTLM
+192 VALVLIFVIGQTLM
-206 SRWFRV
+206 SRWFSL

-227 LIVLGMS
+227 LIVLGM
-234 ALTEHFGLSLALGAF
+234 AGLTEHFGLSLALGAF
-249 LAGMLIS
+249 LAGMLIA

-268 KPFKDVLLG
+268 KPFRDVLLG
-277 LFFITIGM
+277 LFFITVGM
-285 LLDLEVIYRQWLLV
+285 LLDFEVIYQQWMLV
-299 LLLLLGPLLFK
+299 LLLLIGPLVFK
-310 FGLITLLSRAF
+310 FGLIALLSRAF
-321 GSTPGISIRTG
+321 GSSPGISIRTG

-349 DGLDLIDHN
+349 DGLDLIDPA

-377 IEYSDRI
+377 IQYSDRI

-430 DQEKIPYIALDMYP
+430 DQEKIPYIALDMDP
-444 DRVNEAA
+444 DRVKEAA

-460 DASRENYLVAAGLSK
+460 DASRENYLVAAGLSR
-475 AKAVVITYADTPASM
+475 AKAVVITYADTPATF

-511 DADLGKLQ
+511 DADLAKLQ

-550 KVVRIVSNAREARYS
+550 KVVRRITSAREARYS
-565 LLRGYFRGSEAEDF
+565 LLRGYFRGVADEV
-579 DSNESWRLHSV
+579 DSKESWRLHSV
-590 TLLPESVSINRTLG
+590 TLLPESASIGQTLE
-604 ELNLENDG
+604 ELHLENEG
-612 ISVQSVRR
+612 VSVQAVRR
-620 KVGGADYVKVAL
+620 KVGGADYVKL
-632 SPDLRLQANDILV
+632 DLTPDLRLQANDILV
-645 LSGNSEATE
+645 LSGNSEATD

>member
-14 SGVAGVLIFRYFGL
+14 SGVAGVVIFRYFGL

-35 AIGVLIGPKALSLA
+35 AIGVLIGPHALGLA
-49 NDSAT
+49 SDSAT

-69 IGLEFNLHKLR
+69 IGLEFNFHKLR

-96 TMLLAVPASLL
+96 TILLAVPASL
-107 MSWAYPI
+107 MMNWIYPI
-114 SWEAAIALGGALAMS
+114 SWQAAIALGGALAMS

-142 ELETEHGRNVVGIL
+142 EIETEHGRNIIGIL

-167 ILLPSLGKNPGD
+167 ILIPSLGKNPGD
-179 LFFALTLASVKIA
+179 LFLALTAASIKIS
-192 VALGLIFVIGQTLM
+192 VALVLIFVIGQTLM
-206 SRWFRV
+206 SRWFSLV
-212 VAKLRSQ
+212 TKLRSQ

-249 LAGMLIS
+249 LAGMLIA

-268 KPFKDVLLG
+268 KPFRDVLLG

-285 LLDLEVIYRQWLLV
+285 LLDFNVIYQQWLLV
-299 LLLLLGPLLFK
+299 LLLLIGPLIFK
-310 FGLITLLSRAF
+310 FGLIALLSRAF
-321 GSTPGISIRTG
+321 GSSPGISIRTG

-349 DGLDLIDHN
+349 DGLDLIDPA

-430 DQEKIPYIALDMYP
+430 DQEKIPYIALDMDP
-444 DRVNEAA
+444 DRVKEAA

-460 DASRENYLVAAGLSK
+460 DASRENYLVAAGLSR
-475 AKAVVITYADTPASM
+475 AKAVVITYADTPATL

-511 DADLGKLQ
+511 DADLAKLQ

-550 KVVRIVSNAREARYS
+550 KVVRRITSAREARYS
-565 LLRGYFRGSEAEDF
+565 LLRGYFRGVDDEVDTK
-579 DSNESWRLHSV
+579 ESWRLHSV
-590 TLLPESVSINRTLG
+590 TLLPESASIGQTLE
-604 ELNLENDG
+604 ELHLENEG
-612 ISVQSVRR
+612 VSVQAVRR
-620 KVGGADYVKVAL
+620 KVDGSDYVKL
-632 SPDLRLQANDILV
+632 ELTPDLRLQANDILV
-645 LSGNSEATE
+645 LSGNSEATD

-661 G
+661 

>member
-14 SGVAGVLIFRYFGL
+14 SGVAGVVIFRYFGL

-35 AIGVLIGPKALSLA
+35 AIGVLIGPHALGLA
-49 NDSAT
+49 SDSAT

-80 AMRSIVF
+80 AMRTIVF
-87 GLGGSQVLL
+87 GLGGSQVIL
-96 TMLLAVPASLL
+96 TMILAIPASLL
-107 MSWAYPI
+107 MNWIYPI

-134 TKLIADRS
+134 TKLISDRS
-142 ELETEHGRNVVGIL
+142 EVETEHGRNIIGIL

-179 LFFALTLASVKIA
+179 LFLALTAASIKIT
-192 VALGLIFVIGQTLM
+192 VALVLIFVIGQTLM
-206 SRWFRV
+206 SRWFGL

-227 LIVLGMS
+227 LIVLGM
-234 ALTEHFGLSLALGAF
+234 AGLTEHFGLSLALGAF
-249 LAGMLIS
+249 LAGMLIA

-277 LFFITIGM
+277 LFFVTIGM
-285 LLDLEVIYRQWLLV
+285 LLNFEVIYQQWLLV
-299 LLLLLGPLLFK
+299 LLLLIGPLIFK
-310 FGLITLLSRAF
+310 FSLIALLSRAF
-321 GSTPGISIRTG
+321 GSSPGISIRTG

-349 DGLDLIDHN
+349 DGLDLIDPA

-377 IEYSDRI
+377 IQYSDRI

-430 DQEKIPYIALDMYP
+430 DQEKIPYIALDMHP
-444 DRVNEAA
+444 DRVKEAA

-460 DASRENYLVAAGLSK
+460 DASRENYLVAAGLAR
-475 AKAVVITYADTPASM
+475 AKAVVITYADTPATL
-490 KVLHQVERLRPG
+490 KVLHQVEHLRPG

-511 DADLGKLQ
+511 DADLAKLQ

-550 KVVRIVSNAREARYS
+550 KVVRRITSAREARYS
-565 LLRGYFRGSEAEDF
+565 LLRGYFRGAADEDF
-579 DSNESWRLHSV
+579 GSNESWRLHSV
-590 TLLPESVSINRTLG
+590 TLLPESISIGKTLEELHLENEGVSI
-604 ELNLENDG
+604 
-612 ISVQSVRR
+612 QAVRR
-620 KVGGADYVKVAL
+620 KIGGSDYIKLELV
-632 SPDLRLQANDILV
+632 PELRLQANDILV
-645 LSGNSEATE
+645 LSGNSEATD

-661 G
+661 

>member
-14 SGVAGVLIFRYFGL
+14 FGVAGVLIFRYFGL

-35 AIGVLIGPKALSLA
+35 AIGVLIGPNALALA

-54 VKYLAEFGVVFLMFS
+54 VKYLGEFGVVFLMFS
-69 IGLEFNLHKLR
+69 LGLEFNLHRLR
-80 AMRSIVF
+80 SMRRIVF
-87 GLGGSQVLL
+87 GLGASQVIL
-96 TMLLAVPASLL
+96 TMLLAVPASLF
-107 MSWAYPI
+107 MNWIYPI
-114 SWEAAIALGGALAMS
+114 SWQAAIALGGALAMS

-142 ELETEHGRNVVGIL
+142 ELESQHGRNVIGIL

-167 ILLPSLGKNPGD
+167 ILLPSLGKNPKD
-179 LFFALTLASVKIA
+179 LLFALSTAGIKIA
-192 VALGLIFVIGQTLM
+192 IALVLIFYIGQTVM
-206 SRWFRV
+206 SRWFRLV
-212 VAKLRSQ
+212 VKLRSQ

-227 LIVLGMS
+227 LIVLGMA

-256 ETPYRHQ
+256 ETPFRHQ
-263 VEEDV
+263 VEEDI
-268 KPFKDVLLG
+268 KPFRDVLLG

-285 LLDLEVIYRQWLLV
+285 LLDFKVIQAQWALV
-299 LLLLLGPLLFK
+299 LLLLIGPLIFK
-310 FGLITLLSRAF
+310 FGLIALLSRAF
-321 GSTPGISIRTG
+321 GSSPGISIRTG

-349 DGLDLIDHN
+349 DGLDLIDPD

-377 IEYSDRI
+377 IQYSDRI

-395 QSLALTR
+395 QSLALTQL
-402 VAAKSVRTEN
+402 AAKSVRTTN
-412 HVVICGF
+412 HVLICGF

-430 DQEKIPYIALDMYP
+430 DQQKIPYLALDMDP
-444 DRVNEAA
+444 DRVKEAA

-460 DASRENYLVAAGLSK
+460 DASRENYLTAAGLSK
-475 AKAVVITYADTPASM
+475 AKAVVITYADTPATL

-502 MTVLVRTKD
+502 MIVLVRTKD

-539 HVLLMM
+539 HVLLML
-545 GVPMR
+545 GVPLR
-550 KVVRIVSNAREARYS
+550 KVVRQITSAREARYS
-565 LLRGYFRGSEAEDF
+565 LLRGYFRGSVETE
-579 DSNESWRLHSV
+579 SEPNESWRLQSI
-590 TLLPESVSINRTLG
+590 TLLPESASIGKTLE
-604 ELNLENDG
+604 ELHLENEG
-612 ISVQSVRR
+612 VSVQAVRR
-620 KVGGADYVKVAL
+620 KVGGMDYIKLEL
-632 SPDLRLQANDILV
+632 SPELRLQANDILV
-645 LSGNSEATE
+645 LSGNPEATD
-654 LAESKLL
+654 LAQAKLI
-661 G
+661 

>member
-14 SGVAGVLIFRYFGL
+14 SGVAGVVIFRYFGL

-35 AIGVLIGPKALSLA
+35 AIGVLIGPHALGLA

-80 AMRSIVF
+80 AMRTIVF
-87 GLGGSQVLL
+87 GLGGSQVIL
-96 TMLLAVPASLL
+96 TILLAVPAS
-107 MSWAYPI
+107 MMMNWIYPI
-114 SWEAAIALGGALAMS
+114 SWQAAIALGGALAMS

-142 ELETEHGRNVVGIL
+142 EIETEHGRNIIGIL

-167 ILLPSLGKNPGD
+167 ILIPSLGKNPGD
-179 LFFALTLASVKIA
+179 LFLALTAASIKIL
-192 VALGLIFVIGQTLM
+192 VALVLIFVIGQTLM
-206 SRWFRV
+206 SRWFSL

-227 LIVLGMS
+227 LIVLGM
-234 ALTEHFGLSLALGAF
+234 AGLTEHFGLSLALGAF
-249 LAGMLIS
+249 LAGMLIA

-268 KPFKDVLLG
+268 KPFRDVLLG

-285 LLDLEVIYRQWLLV
+285 LLDFDVIYQQWMLV
-299 LLLLLGPLLFK
+299 LLLLIGPLVFK
-310 FGLITLLSRAF
+310 FGLIALLSRAF
-321 GSTPGISIRTG
+321 GSSPGISIRTG

-349 DGLDLIDHN
+349 DGLDLIDPA

-377 IEYSDRI
+377 IQYSDRI

-430 DQEKIPYIALDMYP
+430 DQEKIPYIALDMDP
-444 DRVNEAA
+444 DRVKEAA

-460 DASRENYLVAAGLSK
+460 DASRENYLVAAGLSR
-475 AKAVVITYADTPASM
+475 AKAVVITYADTPATL
-490 KVLHQVERLRPG
+490 KVLHQVEHLRPG

-511 DADLGKLQ
+511 DADLAKLQ

-550 KVVRIVSNAREARYS
+550 KVVRRITSAREARYS
-565 LLRGYFRGSEAEDF
+565 LLRGYFRGVADEV
-579 DSNESWRLHSV
+579 DSKESWRLHSV
-590 TLLPESVSINRTLG
+590 TLLPESASIGQTLE
-604 ELNLENDG
+604 ELHLENEG
-612 ISVQSVRR
+612 VSVQAVRR
-620 KVGGADYVKVAL
+620 KVGGSDYVKL
-632 SPDLRLQANDILV
+632 ELTSELRLQANDILV
-645 LSGNSEATE
+645 LSGNSEATD

>member
-14 SGVAGVLIFRYFGL
+14 SGVAGVVIFRYFGL

-35 AIGVLIGPKALSLA
+35 AIGVLIGPHALGLA

-80 AMRSIVF
+80 AMRTIVF
-87 GLGGSQVLL
+87 GLGGSQVIL
-96 TMLLAVPASLL
+96 TILLAVPAS
-107 MSWAYPI
+107 MMMNWIYPI
-114 SWEAAIALGGALAMS
+114 SWQAAIALGGALAMS

-142 ELETEHGRNVVGIL
+142 EIETEHGRNIIGIL

-167 ILLPSLGKNPGD
+167 ILIPSLGKNPGD
-179 LFFALTLASVKIA
+179 LFFALTAASIKIT
-192 VALGLIFVIGQTLM
+192 VALVLIFVIGQTLM
-206 SRWFRV
+206 SRWFSL

-249 LAGMLIS
+249 LAGMLIA

-268 KPFKDVLLG
+268 KPFRDVLLG

-285 LLDLEVIYRQWLLV
+285 LLDFEVIYQQWMLV
-299 LLLLLGPLLFK
+299 LILLIGPLIFK
-310 FGLITLLSRAF
+310 FGLIALLSRAF
-321 GSTPGISIRTG
+321 GSSPGISIRTG

-349 DGLDLIDHN
+349 DGLNLIDPA

-377 IEYSDRI
+377 IQYSDRI
-384 AMRFSSNEWLL
+384 ALRFSSNEWLL

-430 DQEKIPYIALDMYP
+430 DQEKIPYIALDMDP
-444 DRVNEAA
+444 DRVKEAA

-460 DASRENYLVAAGLSK
+460 DASRENYLVAAGLAR
-475 AKAVVITYADTPASM
+475 AKAVVITYADTPASF
-490 KVLHQVERLRPG
+490 KVLHQVEHLRPG

-511 DADLGKLQ
+511 DADLAKLQ

-550 KVVRIVSNAREARYS
+550 KVVRRITNAREARYS
-565 LLRGYFRGSEAEDF
+565 LLRGYFRGVDDEVDTK
-579 DSNESWRLHSV
+579 ESWRLHSV
-590 TLLPESVSINRTLG
+590 TLLPESASIGKTLE
-604 ELNLENDG
+604 ELHLENEG
-612 ISVQSVRR
+612 VSVQAVRR
-620 KVGGADYVKVAL
+620 KEGGSDYVKL
-632 SPDLRLQANDILV
+632 ELTPDLRLQVNDILV
-645 LSGNSEATE
+645 LSGNSEATD

-661 G
+661 

>member
-1 MPSVLQL
+1 MPSVLHL

-14 SGVAGVLIFRYFGL
+14 SGVAGVVIFRYFGL

-35 AIGVLIGPKALSLA
+35 AIGVLIGPKAFSLA
-49 NDSAT
+49 SDSET

-87 GLGGSQVLL
+87 GLGASQVIL
-96 TMLLAVPASLL
+96 TIVLAIPVSLGF
-107 MSWAYPI
+107 SWIYPI
-114 SWEAAIALGGALAMS
+114 SWQAAIALGGALAMS

-134 TKLIADRS
+134 TKLIADRA
-142 ELETEHGRNVVGIL
+142 ELETEHGRNVIGIL

-167 ILLPSLGKNPGD
+167 ILLPSLGKNPKD
-179 LFFALTLASVKIA
+179 LFVALTTASIKIA
-192 VALGLIFVIGQTLM
+192 IALVLIFYIGQTLM
-206 SRWFRV
+206 SRWFKL
-212 VAKLRSQ
+212 VARLRSQ

-227 LIVLGMS
+227 LIVLGLA
-234 ALTEHFGLSLALGAF
+234 ALTEYFGLSLALGAF

-268 KPFKDVLLG
+268 KPFRDVLLG
-277 LFFITIGM
+277 LFFITVGM
-285 LLDLEVIYRQWLLV
+285 LLDLHVVFIQWPLVI
-299 LLLLLGPLLFK
+299 LLLIGPLAFK
-310 FGLITLLSRAF
+310 FGLIALLSRLF
-321 GSTPGISIRTG
+321 GSSPGVSIRTG

-349 DGLDLIDHN
+349 EGLDLIDPA

-377 IEYSDRI
+377 VQYSDRI
-384 AMRFSSNEWLL
+384 AMRFASNEWIL
-395 QSLALTR
+395 QSLALTK
-402 VAAKSVRTEN
+402 VASKSVRNEK

-419 GRSGQSLARML
+419 GRTGQSLARML
-430 DQEKIPYIALDMYP
+430 DQEKIPYIALDLDP
-444 DRVNEAA
+444 DRVKEAA

-460 DASRENYLVAAGLSK
+460 DSSREKYLVAAGLAR
-475 AKAVVITYADTPASM
+475 AKAVVITFADTPASLR
-490 KVLHQVERLRPG
+490 VLHQVERLRPG
-502 MTVLVRTKD
+502 MTVLVRTTD
-511 DADLGKLQ
+511 DADLRKLQ

-531 EGSLMMAS
+531 EGSLMLAS

-550 KVVRIVSNAREARYS
+550 KVVRRVTKAREERYS
-565 LLRGYFRGSEAEDF
+565 LLRGYFRGSENSDF
-579 DSNESWRLHSV
+579 EVNESWRLHSV
-590 TLLPESVSINRTLG
+590 SLPPNAAGIGKTLA
-604 ELNLENDG
+604 ELELENDG
-612 ISVQSVRR
+612 VSIQAVRR
-620 KVGGADYVKVAL
+620 KLGGSDYIKVEL
-632 SPDLRLQANDILV
+632 LPELRLQENDILV
-645 LSGNSEATE
+645 LSGNSEATD

-661 G
+661 

>member
-14 SGVAGVLIFRYFGL
+14 SGVAGVVIFRYFGL

-35 AIGVLIGPKALSLA
+35 AIGVLIGPHALGVA

-87 GLGGSQVLL
+87 GLGGSQVIL
-96 TMLLAVPASLL
+96 TILLAVPASFLIN
-107 MSWAYPI
+107 WAYPI
-114 SWEAAIALGGALAMS
+114 SWQAAVALGGALAMS

-134 TKLIADRS
+134 TKLISDRS
-142 ELETEHGRNVVGIL
+142 ELETEHGRNVIGIL

-167 ILLPSLGKNPGD
+167 ILIPSLGSNPTD
-179 LFFALTLASVKIA
+179 LFLALTTASIKIT
-192 VALGLIFVIGQTLM
+192 VALVLIFVIGKTLM
-206 SRWFRV
+206 SRWFSV
-212 VAKLRSQ
+212 VTKLRSQ

-227 LIVLGMS
+227 LVVLGMS

-249 LAGMLIS
+249 LAGMLIA

-268 KPFKDVLLG
+268 KPFRDVLLG
-277 LFFITIGM
+277 LFFITVGM
-285 LLDLEVIYRQWLLV
+285 LLDFQVIYQQWKLV
-299 LLLLLGPLLFK
+299 LLLLIGPLIFK
-310 FGLITLLSRAF
+310 FGLIALLSRAF
-321 GSTPGISIRTG
+321 GSSPGISIRTG

-349 DGLDLIDHN
+349 DGLHLIDPE

-377 IEYSDRI
+377 IQYSDRI

-430 DQEKIPYIALDMYP
+430 DQEKIPYIALDMDP
-444 DRVNEAA
+444 ERVKEAA

-460 DASRENYLVAAGLSK
+460 DASRENYLVAVGLAR
-475 AKAVVITYADTPASM
+475 AKAVVITYADTPATL
-490 KVLHQVERLRPG
+490 KVLHQVEHLRPG

-511 DADLGKLQ
+511 DADLAKLQ

-539 HVLLMM
+539 HVLLIM

-550 KVVRIVSNAREARYS
+550 KVVRRVTSAREARYS
-565 LLRGYFRGSEAEDF
+565 LLRGYFRGSEDDAE
-579 DSNESWRLHSV
+579 SNESWRLHSV
-590 TLLPESVSINRTLG
+590 TLLPESASIGKTLE
-604 ELNLENDG
+604 ELHLENEG
-612 ISVQSVRR
+612 VSVQAVRR
-620 KVGGADYVKVAL
+620 KTGNSDYVKL
-632 SPDLRLQANDILV
+632 ELTPDLRLQANDILV
-645 LSGNSEATE
+645 LSGNSEATD

-661 G
+661 